1 MRLIIHATKPFTIL
15 NFLIYYLFLT
25 KILFNVSYKLDSLSN
40 EKRGNEMKRFGKIC
54 LMIVLFS
61 LVGAVIGNFFEISQS
76 VQMIS
81 GFIMGVIVTSVVK
94 K

>member
-1 MRLIIHATKPFTIL
+1 
-15 NFLIYYLFLT
+15 
-25 KILFNVSYKLDSLSN
+25 
-40 EKRGNEMKRFGKIC
+40 MKRFGKIC

-61 LVGAVIGNFFEISQS
+61 LVGVVIGNFFEIPQS

-81 GFIMGVIVTSVVK
+81 GFIMGVVVASVVK